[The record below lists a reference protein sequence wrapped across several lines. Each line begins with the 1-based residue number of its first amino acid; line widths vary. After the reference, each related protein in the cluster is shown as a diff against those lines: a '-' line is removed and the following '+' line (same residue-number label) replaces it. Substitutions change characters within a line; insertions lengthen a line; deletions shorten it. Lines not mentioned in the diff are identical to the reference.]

1 MGHHH
6 ARVARR
12 PARVG
17 RGALATRMTAGV
29 AVLAALAA
37 CAGVPDPLTTAPPP
51 HTSTST
57 YDLGHLAEQ
66 LLDDIRATEP
76 TPEDLALFGD
86 ALAVS
91 TWDIDA
97 TETAVYA
104 ARRYRQLHEM
114 VSVARTVDPE
124 WLATALAGAAAA
136 HREALAAAPL
146 VPLPDDFGDL
156 EDHEADPAAPVSIYK
171 DAITEM
177 LAPLGV
183 AVWIPRP
190 GEATARERLVPIE
203 PANEEDRTTLKTA
216 IVDTMRQYGRLP
228 QALVAA
234 MPHTLVIADV
244 VRPASNGGV
253 GAGYVTL
260 PADGRL
266 YLVIDGWY
274 VTSVGEDGVTYHY
287 PLGGADAVMHEMGHV
302 FQFTFG
308 GSLDDPAFTRLY
320 PSTNLPSPAAAVD
333 LAGGLERQ
341 IEAPDDVVSA
351 PTTTLA
357 DGVVVTT
364 LENLRGDMTLLPED
378 ARVVEA
384 RNYNLYPGESVS
396 GFEYLDAGACE
407 NDLDVPEPQG
417 DSMLAQIALRD
428 ARFAAGVSE
437 ASAELLLVAELT
449 AALRT
454 ESNRAH
460 EDPDLSDAEQALLQQ
475 AMLETSWF
483 YLFGR

>member
-29 AVLAALAA
+29 AVLAALPA

-114 VSVARTVDPE
+114 VSVARTVDPQ
-124 WLATALAGAAAA
+124 WLATALAGAEAA

-156 EDHEADPAAPVSIYK
+156 EDHEADPAAPVSIYE

-244 VRPASNGGV
+244 VQTAWNGGV
-253 GAGYVTL
+253 VAGYVSF

-274 VTSVGEDGVTYHY
+274 MTSVGEDGTTFHY
-287 PLGGADAVMHEMGHV
+287 PMGGADALVHEMGHV

-308 GSLDDPAFTRLY
+308 DGPEDPAFVRLY
-320 PSTNLPSPAAAVD
+320 PSEDLPSPAAAVD
-333 LAGGLERQ
+333 LTGRLERQ
-341 IEAPDDVVSA
+341 FEALDEVVSA
-351 PTTTLA
+351 PTRTLT

-364 LENLRGDMTLLPED
+364 LENVRGDMTLLPEN
-378 ARVVEA
+378 ALVVEA
-384 RNYNLYPGESVS
+384 TNYNLYPGESVG
-396 GFEYLDAGACE
+396 GFQYFEAVFAEEVLA
-407 NDLDVPEPQG
+407 VPEPQG
-417 DSMLAQIALRD
+417 ESMLAQIALRD
-428 ARFAAGVSE
+428 ARLAAGVSE
-437 ASAELLLVAELT
+437 AAAELLLASEVI
-449 AALRT
+449 AALRN
-454 ESNRAH
+454 EAYQAF
-460 EDPDLSDAEQALLQQ
+460 EDPDVTDAQQMLLQEVLGGT
-475 AMLETSWF
+475 AWF
-483 YLFGR
+483 YLFGS